1 MARVCWAGAG
11 GYRHPRPWGSRREL
25 VELKGLDTT
34 PDDFFGSSVAISGS
48 TIIVGSPGVA
58 SDTGRAYVFTK
69 TAGSWRQVSELR
81 GRDGSPDDLFG
92 SSVAISG
99 TTIIVGS
106 PSVASG
112 AGGAYV
118 FTKTAGSWH
127 QVAELRG
134 PGTAAGDGFGSSVAI
149 SGDTIVVG
157 APDHAN
163 GSGRAYVFA
172 ESRTGWGHAAQL
184 KGRDTCHGRW

>member
-1 MARVCWAGAG
+1 VAQKARTVSLIFAATSLLVFTWPGFVGRAPAATDIHGPGARG
-11 GYRHPRPWGSRREL
+11 EEL

-34 PDDFFGSSVAISGS
+34 ADDFFGSSVAISGS
-48 TIIVGSPGVA
+48 TIIVGSP
-58 SDTGRAYVFTK
+58 
-69 TAGSWRQVSELR
+69 
-81 GRDGSPDDLFG
+81 
-92 SSVAISG
+92 
-99 TTIIVGS
+99 
-106 PSVASG
+106 SVASG
-112 AGGAYV
+112 TGGAYV